1 VPLLEP
7 AARAADAAAHKK
19 LTAKLASLM
28 LKTPAGTTTSP
39 AATAAKGKRYTF
51 ESNPLA
57 IESITVDE
65 AAAAGDLTVAL
76 RLAGADQTL
85 TAGHGKWH
93 KGTLKLAADGA
104 SEPIAASGAW
114 TSPDTYAMAVVR
126 YRTPFVTTYKLRFT
140 GEQLFVTAEANVPAT
155 AKPIAIVGRVATSSA
170 GR

>member
-28 LKTPAGTTTSP
+28 LKAPAGTTTSP

-65 AAAAGDLTVAL
+65 AAAAGDVTVAL

-93 KGTLKLAADGA
+93 KGTLKLAGGA

-114 TSPDTYAMAVVR
+114 ISPDTYAMAVAR

-140 GEQLFVTAEANVPAT
+140 GDQLFVTAEANVPAT
-155 AKPIAIVGRVATSSA
+155 AKPVEIVGRTPTSSA